1 MGYGNPSKNHRQPM
15 LWIGFTGLLSKM
27 SVGRQQ
33 EKSCGLHSVI
43 NIMDLEHG
51 GVEDPV
57 PGAIHENGST
67 SDSESGSSSKPVIN
81 SFVLNSNGLAMS
93 KKCAGQPNIKCAWY
107 GSSVDRI
114 CGIVNHGFGP
124 CERPENGGLYGSGAY
139 LSPETS
145 AIDSVVSSIADDNGL
160 RQVLFCRVIL
170 GNSEEV
176 RPGSMQYQP
185 SSEEFDSGVDNL
197 LAPKR
202 YIVWSTHMNTCILP
216 QYVLSVKLSFGLR
229 AHDEPVR
236 RPSSAWMPLPA
247 LISSV
252 SRLLPPSTGALIK
265 KYHNDFVE
273 RKSTRQQLIQRIRQL
288 AGDRL
293 LIAAIK
299 SYRDKQ
305 MKLERTHPKG
315 SDGEG
320 PQGIC

>member
-1 MGYGNPSKNHRQPM
+1 
-15 LWIGFTGLLSKM
+15 
-27 SVGRQQ
+27 
-33 EKSCGLHSVI
+33 
-43 NIMDLEHG
+43 MDLEHG

-57 PGAIHENGST
+57 PEVIREDGSI
-67 SDSESGSSSKPVIN
+67 SDSESGSSSKPDAN
-81 SFVLNSNGLAMS
+81 SFLFNSNGLIRVKEGAGEDILLKERFLSSVGSLAKHCTVVAVHKVTHLDFLSQARLRTFQIHAQAMS
-93 KKCAGQPNIKCAWY
+93 KKCAGEPNIKCAWY
-107 GSSVDRI
+107 GSSVEGI

-160 RQVLFCRVIL
+160 RHVLFCRVIL

-185 SSEEFDSGVDNL
+185 SSVEFDSGVDNL

-202 YIVWSTHMNTCILP
+202 YIIWSTHMNTHILP

-247 LISSV
+247 LISAV
-252 SRLLPPSTGALIK
+252 SRLLPPSTGA
-265 KYHNDFVE
+265 
-273 RKSTRQQLIQRIRQL
+273 
-288 AGDRL
+288 
-293 LIAAIK
+293 
-299 SYRDKQ
+299 
-305 MKLERTHPKG
+305 
-315 SDGEG
+315 
-320 PQGIC
+320 